1 MFLHCRETN
10 FTIFDLSRQALKT
23 IKKGSIGMTFW
34 RVADAV
40 LNKSIIT

>member
-10 FTIFDLSRQALKT
+10 FTTFDLSRLALKT
-23 IKKGSIGMTFW
+23 IKKDSVGMTFW